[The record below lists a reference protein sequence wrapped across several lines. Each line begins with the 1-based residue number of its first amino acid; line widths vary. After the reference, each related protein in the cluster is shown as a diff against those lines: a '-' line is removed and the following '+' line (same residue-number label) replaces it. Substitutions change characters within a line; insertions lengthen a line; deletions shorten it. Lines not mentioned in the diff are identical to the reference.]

1 MLAESRRK
9 VPTVTKESL
18 YPARRRAEMLDFLR
32 DRGQA
37 SIHELATEFG
47 VSEDTV
53 RRDVETLAS
62 QGSVERTH
70 GGVTI
75 SPDDRFTEI
84 VPFVKRI
91 DAQAAAKDE
100 IAKVAASLI
109 DEGQSLIIYGGT
121 TTLALAKYLAAKRG
135 LTVVTNNLALPQ
147 ELYSR
152 GVREIYV
159 LGGSFRQRSQ
169 VTIGPVA
176 LSDGAG
182 KPRSIHT
189 HWAIIGV
196 GGVSDEG
203 TVWTSSLPEAG
214 MMREMMD
221 CAAHTLLLADS
232 TKFGKREFA
241 EVADLSANTTL
252 ITDKRPG
259 PVLLEVA
266 ADVGA
271 RVIVTSE
278 YDQAGAEA

>member
-1 MLAESRRK
+1 MA
-9 VPTVTKESL
+9 KENL
-18 YPARRRAEMLDFLR
+18 YPARRRAEMLEFLR

-37 SIHELATEFG
+37 SIHELSTQFA

-53 RRDVETLAS
+53 RRDVETLAN

-75 SPDDRFTEI
+75 SRDDRFNDV

-91 DAQAAAKDE
+91 DAHSAAKDE
-100 IAKVAASLI
+100 IARVASTFI
-109 DEGQSLIIYGGT
+109 EEGQSLIIYGGT
-121 TTLALAKYLAAKRG
+121 TTLALAKYLAALRG
-135 LTVVTNNLALPQ
+135 ITVVTNNLALPQ

-159 LGGSFRQRSQ
+159 LGGSFRPRSQ

-182 KPRSIHT
+182 KPRSIHAR
-189 HWAIIGV
+189 WAIIGV

-221 CAAHTLLLADS
+221 CASHTLLLADA

-252 ITDKRPG
+252 ITEKRPSQA
-259 PVLLEVA
+259 LLDMA
-266 ADVGA
+266 AEVGA

-278 YDQAGAEA
+278 FEDAQSRD

>member
-1 MLAESRRK
+1 MS
-9 VPTVTKESL
+9 KESL
-18 YPARRRAEMLDFLR
+18 YPARRRAELLEFIR

-37 SIHELATEFG
+37 SIRELAAEFR

-53 RRDVETLAS
+53 RRDVDDLAS
-62 QGSVERTH
+62 QGAVDRTH

-75 SPDDRFTEI
+75 SPDDRFNDV
-84 VPFVKRI
+84 VPFVKRM
-91 DAQAAAKDE
+91 DAQATAKDA
-100 IAKVAASLI
+100 IARVAASLI
-109 DEGQSLIIYGGT
+109 EEGQSVMVYGGT
-121 TTLALAKYLAAKRG
+121 TTLALAKYLAPKRG

-159 LGGSFRQRSQ
+159 LGGSYRLRSQ

-176 LSDGAG
+176 LSDGTG
-182 KPRSIHT
+182 KPRSIHAT
-189 HWAIIGV
+189 WAIIGV
-196 GGVSDEG
+196 GGVSEEG
-203 TVWTSSLPEAG
+203 TVWTSSIPEAG

-221 CAAHTLLLADS
+221 CASRTLLLADS

-252 ITDKRPG
+252 ITDKRPSQA
-259 PVLLEVA
+259 LLDHA
-266 ADVGA
+266 AEVGA

-278 YDQAGAEA
+278 LDQPSADN

>member
-1 MLAESRRK
+1 M
-9 VPTVTKESL
+9 PKESL
-18 YPARRRAEMLDFLR
+18 YPARRRAEILEFLR
-32 DRGQA
+32 DRVQA
-37 SIHELATEFG
+37 SIHELATEFN

-62 QGSVERTH
+62 QNAVERTH

-75 SPDDRFTEI
+75 APDDRFTDV

-100 IAKVAASLI
+100 IARVAATFI
-109 DEGQSLIIYGGT
+109 EEGQSMIIYGGT
-121 TTLALAKYLAAKRG
+121 TTLALAKHLAPKRG

-159 LGGSFRQRSQ
+159 LGGAYRLRSQ

-176 LSDGAG
+176 LSDGTG

-189 HWAIIGV
+189 TWAIIGV

-221 CAAHTLLLADS
+221 CASNTLLLADS

-241 EVADLSANTTL
+241 EVADLSEKTTL
-252 ITDKRPG
+252 ITERRPG
-259 PVLLEVA
+259 QALLDRA
-266 ADVGA
+266 AEVGA
-271 RVIVTSE
+271 TVIVTSE
-278 YDQAGAEA
+278 LATDSAP

>member
-1 MLAESRRK
+1 M
-9 VPTVTKESL
+9 TKESL
-18 YPARRRAEMLDFLR
+18 YPARRRAEMLEHLR

-75 SPDDRFTEI
+75 SPDDRFNDV

-100 IAKVAASLI
+100 IARVAAALI
-109 DEGQSLIIYGGT
+109 EEGQSMIVYGGT
-121 TTLALAKYLAAKRG
+121 TTLALAKYLAPKRG

-159 LGGSFRQRSQ
+159 LGGSYRLRSQ

-176 LSDGAG
+176 LSDGTG
-182 KPRSIHT
+182 KPRSIHA

-196 GGVSDEG
+196 GGVSEEG

-221 CAAHTLLLADS
+221 CATRTLLLADS
-232 TKFGKREFA
+232 SKFGKQEFA
-241 EVADLSANTTL
+241 EVADLSPNTTL
-252 ITDKRPG
+252 ITEKRPSQT
-259 PVLLEVA
+259 LLDRA
-266 ADVGA
+266 AEVGA
-271 RVIVTSE
+271 RVIITSE
-278 YDQAGAEA
+278 FEEPDAGA

>member
-1 MLAESRRK
+1 
-9 VPTVTKESL
+9 VTKESL
-18 YPARRRAEMLDFLR
+18 YPARRRAEILEFLR

-75 SPDDRFTEI
+75 SPDDRFNDV

-91 DAQAAAKDE
+91 DAQASAKDE
-100 IAKVAASLI
+100 IARVAASLI
-109 DEGQSLIIYGGT
+109 DEGQSMIIYGGT
-121 TTLALAKYLAAKRG
+121 TTLALAKHLAPKRG
-135 LTVVTNNLALPQ
+135 ITVVTNNLALPQ

-159 LGGSFRQRSQ
+159 LGGSFRLRSQ

-182 KPRSIHT
+182 KPRSIHA

-203 TVWTSSLPEAG
+203 TVWTSSVPEAG

-221 CAAHTLLLADS
+221 CATRTLLLADS

-241 EVADLSANTTL
+241 EVADLTADTTL
-252 ITDKRPG
+252 ITEKRPSQA
-259 PVLLEVA
+259 LLDRA
-266 ADVGA
+266 AEVGA
-271 RVIVTSE
+271 RVIITSE
-278 YDQAGAEA
+278 LDESGPEA

>member
-1 MLAESRRK
+1 M
-9 VPTVTKESL
+9 PKESL
-18 YPARRRAEMLDFLR
+18 YPARRRAEMQEFLR

-75 SPDDRFTEI
+75 SPDDRFNGV
-84 VPFVKRI
+84 VPFVRRI

-100 IAKVAASLI
+100 IARVAASLI
-109 DEGQSLIIYGGT
+109 DEGQSMIIYGGT
-121 TTLALAKYLAAKRG
+121 TTLALAKYLAPKRG
-135 LTVVTNNLALPQ
+135 ITVVTNNLALPQ

-159 LGGSFRQRSQ
+159 LGGSYRLRSQ

-176 LSDGAG
+176 LSDGTG
-182 KPRSIHT
+182 KPRSIHAR
-189 HWAIIGV
+189 WAIIGV
-196 GGVSDEG
+196 GGVSEEG

-221 CAAHTLLLADS
+221 CATRTLLLADS

-241 EVADLSANTTL
+241 EVADLTANTTL
-252 ITDKRPG
+252 ITEKRPSQA
-259 PVLLEVA
+259 LLDRA
-266 ADVGA
+266 AEVGA

-278 YDQAGAEA
+278 YEESGADA